1 MKLNFLIIAAG
12 TLALSAS
19 TAHADVS
26 TDTQDLNGDG
36 VVTFQ
41 EFIDSHAT
49 GIERTQAFV
58 DRHRSIF
65 DAADT
70 NGDEV
75 VDHSESQG
83 GVAGKSKSKGA
94 DKS

>member
-1 MKLNFLIIAAG
+1 MKFNLLITTVGIVALGVSAAR
-12 TLALSAS
+12 AN
-19 TAHADVS
+19 VS
-26 TDTQDLNGDG
+26 TQTQDLNSDG

-41 EFIDSHAT
+41 EFIDSHAD
-49 GIERTQAFV
+49 GIKRTQAFI

-83 GVAGKSKSKGA
+83 GSKAKDA
-94 DKS
+94 NKP

>member
-1 MKLNFLIIAAG
+1 MKLNLLIIAAG
-12 TLALSAS
+12 TLALGVSA
-19 TAHADVS
+19 AHADVS
-26 TDTQDLNGDG
+26 TQTQDLNGDG
-36 VVTFQ
+36 TVTFE

-70 NGDEV
+70 NGDAV
-75 VDHSESQG
+75 VDDSESQG
-83 GVAGKSKSKGA
+83 GAAGKSKKGKASKT
-94 DKS
+94 